1 MQEFSILVVEDDAIT
16 LEYLCSTL
24 AFKYPDLNILKAF
37 DGMEGME
44 IFEAHSPQL
53 VITDLNM
60 PGMDGNQMVSRIRSI
75 NPDTRFIALTG
86 YMEKT
91 ASEESEGAGVH
102 FDHYIVKP
110 VIIQELFSTID
121 KCINPD
127 RST

>member
-24 AFKYPDLNILKAF
+24 AYKYPDMNILKAF

-60 PGMDGNQMVSRIRSI
+60 PGMDGKQMAARIRSI
-75 NPDTRFIALTG
+75 KPNTIFIALTG
-86 YMEKT
+86 YMENT
-91 ASEESEGAGVH
+91 SWEGSEGTGVR

-110 VIIQELFSTID
+110 VVIQELFSTID
-121 KCINPD
+121 ECIKPD
-127 RST
+127 QST